1 MNETLKQE
9 ILAVGQEVEIKL
21 TELSLLKDQ
30 FLEFSK
36 RPNIQELKKDEDII
50 ALGNRIEVLMEK
62 LLS

>member
-50 ALGNRIEVLMEK
+50 ALDNRIQVLMEK